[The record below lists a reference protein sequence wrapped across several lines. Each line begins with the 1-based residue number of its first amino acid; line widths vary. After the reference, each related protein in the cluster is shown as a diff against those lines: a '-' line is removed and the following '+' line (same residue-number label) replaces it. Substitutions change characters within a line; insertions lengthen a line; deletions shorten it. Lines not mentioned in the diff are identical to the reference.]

1 MREPVKG
8 WLVMGLLLG
17 TTAYAIAEEI
27 TLTTYYPSP
36 RGVYRE
42 LKMNGTGTIEFGAGL
57 TKEPNAGKIGYQTFT
72 ADALD
77 IVGAGTGQANRKI
90 KFWNEGG
97 ASFEGSVGIGMA
109 SPGKALHIRGGQAAD
124 GTSRAGITL
133 ENELGNKFFLN
144 TWYDQN

>member
-77 IVGAGTGQANRKI
+77 IVGAGTGQANRKSWDRDG
-90 KFWNEGG
+90 KPRE
-97 ASFEGSVGIGMA
+97 
-109 SPGKALHIRGGQAAD
+109 SPPHPGRS
-124 GTSRAGITL
+124 SRRWHQSGWDHAR
-133 ENELGNKFFLN
+133 K
-144 TWYDQN
+144 